1 MVVTIM
7 QVLNFQYKKNYLK
20 KRLLPNNM
28 IFFCPLFSSS
38 SFCMCVPNSN
48 SFFFWVGWGGRRNKF
63 HLSFVIRVLYSAS
76 EFLFGGTRLLLWL
89 AASTHFFSPF
99 SFITPKTQPPTKPPS
114 SHFHHYQN
122 ILQLQIP
129 CTDLH
134 AWLCVCMCVCARDLW
149 DFIFFTSSD
158 EHIYY
163 YCVVGCEYDVSWMI
177 GLGWNQHPMLVP
189 W

>member
-1 MVVTIM
+1 M

-76 EFLFGGTRLLLWL
+76 EFCLGALGCFCDLLLAL
-89 AASTHFFSPF
+89 IF
-99 SFITPKTQPPTKPPS
+99 
-114 SHFHHYQN
+114 FHHFLSLPQKPN
-122 ILQLQIP
+122 PPQSLL
-129 CTDLH
+129 LH
-134 AWLCVCMCVCARDLW
+134 TSIITKTSYNCKYLARTCMHDCVYVCVCVHGTFGTSFSSLVVTSI
-149 DFIFFTSSD
+149 FI
-158 EHIYY
+158 IIVWL
-163 YCVVGCEYDVSWMI
+163 VVSM
-177 GLGWNQHPMLVP
+177 M
-189 W
+189 